1 MRTDVTVQMEKN
13 AIQSTAII
21 THANQIAMTV
31 DKQSS
36 EMVVSAQT
44 IVNAYQGS
52 AVAQVCVNPNAA

>member
-36 EMVVSAQT
+36 EMVVNAQT

-52 AVAQVCVNPNAA
+52 AVHQVRVNPNAV